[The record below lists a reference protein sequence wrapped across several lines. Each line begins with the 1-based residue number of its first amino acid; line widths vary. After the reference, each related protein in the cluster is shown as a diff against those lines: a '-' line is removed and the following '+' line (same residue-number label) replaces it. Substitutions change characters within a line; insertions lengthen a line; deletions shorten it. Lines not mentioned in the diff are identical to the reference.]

1 MNVTLEIDKM
11 EKLVITVATTGGIHT
26 KSVNPNLPE
35 QPDEIAQDVY
45 DCYNA
50 GASISHIHVRD
61 KLGRTTGD
69 HEVYHEVLSKIQA
82 KCPIITQVGNG
93 IGGVY
98 RADGSFEV
106 ATQDERMALTTLTP
120 KPDMLTINC
129 GTFQFGYIPDTIFDN
144 PLEWNLEFIK
154 RCYEREI
161 AIECECYDIS
171 HIENVK
177 EMVRRGV
184 LKEPVHYSLVLG
196 IKGGMPAS
204 PQMISAMLGAIPDG
218 SSWQVITISKQQVP
232 STVMAMCQGA
242 NIRTGMEDNVYYAKG
257 ELVKSNAQLVE
268 RMVRMARELGREIA
282 TVDDAIKKMG
292 VKR

>member
-11 EKLVITVATTGGIHT
+11 NKLIITVATTGGIHD

-50 GASISHIHVRD
+50 GATVHHIHVRD
-61 KLGRTTGD
+61 KLGQTTGD
-69 HEVYHEVLSKIQA
+69 LDIYCDVIGKVKA

-93 IGGVY
+93 IGAVFNP
-98 RADGSFEV
+98 DGTTRV
-106 ATQDERMALTTLTP
+106 ATQEERMELTNLDP
-120 KPDMLTINC
+120 KPDMLTINA
-129 GTFQFGYIPDTIFDN
+129 GTFQFGYIPDIIFDN
-144 PLEWNLEFIK
+144 PIQWNAEFIK
-154 RCYEREI
+154 RCYERDI

-177 EMVRRGV
+177 ELVLMGV

-196 IKGGMPAS
+196 IKGGIPAS
-204 PQMISAMLGAIPDG
+204 PQMISAMVDVIPEG
-218 SSWQVITISKQQVP
+218 SSWQVITISKQQLP

-242 NIRTGMEDNVYYAKG
+242 NIRTGMEDNIYYSRG

-268 RMVRMARELGREIA
+268 RMVKIARELGREIA
-282 TVDDAIKKMG
+282 TVDEAKEKLGIKS
-292 VKR
+292 

>member
-1 MNVTLEIDKM
+1 MKVTLEIDKM
-11 EKLVITVATTGGIHT
+11 EKLIITVATTGGLHD

-35 QPDEIAQDVY
+35 QPYEIAQDAY

-50 GASISHIHVRD
+50 GAAVHHIHVRD

-69 HEVYHEVLSKIQA
+69 LNVYSEVINAVKD
-82 KCPIITQVGNG
+82 KCPIITQIGNG

-98 RADGSFEV
+98 REDGSFEV
-106 ATQDERMALTTLTP
+106 ATQDERMELTTINP

-129 GTFQFGYIPDTIFDN
+129 GTFQFGYIPNVIFDN
-144 PLEWNLEFIK
+144 PLEWNMAFIK
-154 RCYEREI
+154 RCYERDI
-161 AIECECYDIS
+161 AIECECYDLS

-177 EMVRRGV
+177 EVVRQGV

-196 IKGGMPAS
+196 IKGGIPAS
-204 PQMISAMLGAIPDG
+204 PQMISNMVDVIPEG
-218 SSWQVITISKQQVP
+218 SSWQVITISKQQIP

-242 NIRTGMEDNVYYAKG
+242 NIRTGMEDNIYYRRG

-268 RMVRMARELGREIA
+268 RMVRIAREMGREIA
-282 TVDDAIKKMG
+282 SVDEAKQRLGIKS
-292 VKR
+292 

>member
-1 MNVTLEIDKM
+1 MQVTLEIDKM
-11 EKLVITVATTGGIHT
+11 EKLIITVATTGGIHT

-50 GASISHIHVRD
+50 GAAVHHIHVRD
-61 KLGRTTGD
+61 RQGRTTGD
-69 HEVYHEVLSKIQA
+69 LNVYNEVIAKVRA

-93 IGGVY
+93 IGGVL
-98 RADGSFEV
+98 RPSGRVDI
-106 ATQDERMALTTLTP
+106 ATLDERMSLTTIDP
-120 KPDMLTINC
+120 RPDMLTINA
-129 GTFQFGYIPDTIFDN
+129 GSFEFDYRSTTFEN
-144 PLEWNLEFIK
+144 PIGWNAEFVRK
-154 RCYEREI
+154 AYERDI
-161 AIECECYDIS
+161 SIEVECYDIS

-177 EMVRRGV
+177 ELVRRGV
-184 LKEPVHYSLVLG
+184 LREPVHYSLVLG
-196 IKGGMPAS
+196 IKGGIPAT
-204 PQMISAMLGAIPDG
+204 PKMISTMVDVIPEG

-242 NIRTGMEDNVYYAKG
+242 NIRTGMEDNIYYRKG

-268 RMVRMARELGREIA
+268 RMVRIAKEIGREIA
-282 TVDDAIKKMG
+282 TVEEAIEKLG

>member
-1 MNVTLEIDKM
+1 MKVTLEIDKM
-11 EKLVITVATTGGIHT
+11 EKLIITVATTGGIHD

-35 QPDEIAQDVY
+35 QPDEIAQEAY

-50 GASISHIHVRD
+50 GATIHHIHVRD

-69 HEVYHEVLSKIQA
+69 LSVYNEVISKVRA
-82 KCPIITQVGNG
+82 KCPIITQIGNG
-93 IGGVY
+93 IGGVF

-106 ATQDERMALTTLTP
+106 ATQDERMALTTITP

-129 GTFQFGYIPDTIFDN
+129 GTFQFGYIPDVVFPN

-154 RCYEREI
+154 KCYEREI

-196 IKGGMPAS
+196 IKGGIPAS
-204 PQMISAMLGAIPDG
+204 PQMISTMVDVIPEG

-257 ELVKSNAQLVE
+257 EPVKSNAQLVE
-268 RMVRMARELGREIA
+268 RMVRIARELGREIA
-282 TVDDAIKKMG
+282 TVDDAIEKLG

>member
-11 EKLVITVATTGGIHT
+11 EKLIITVATTGGIHD

-35 QPDEIAQDVY
+35 QPDEIAQEAY

-50 GASISHIHVRD
+50 GAAVHHIHVRD

-69 HEVYHEVLSKIQA
+69 LDVYNEVISKIQA

-93 IGGVY
+93 IGGVFD
-98 RADGSFEV
+98 ADGNFAG
-106 ATQDERMALTTLTP
+106 ATQEQRMALTTIEP

-129 GTFQFGYIPDTIFDN
+129 GTFQFGYLLDVTFPN

-154 RCYEREI
+154 RCYERDI

-177 EMVRRGV
+177 EMVRQGV

-196 IKGGMPAS
+196 IKGGIPAS
-204 PQMISAMLGAIPDG
+204 PQMISTMVDVIPEG
-218 SSWQVITISKQQVP
+218 SSWQVITISKQQLT
-232 STVMAMCQGA
+232 STVMAMCQSA
-242 NIRTGMEDNVYYAKG
+242 NIRTGMEDNIYYAKG
-257 ELVKSNAQLVE
+257 EPVKSNAQLVE
-268 RMVRMARELGREIA
+268 RMVRIARELGREIA
-282 TVDDAIKKMG
+282 TVDDAIEKLG
-292 VKR
+292 IKR

>member
-1 MNVTLEIDKM
+1 MKVTLEIDKM
-11 EKLVITVATTGGIHT
+11 DKLIITVATTGGIHD

-50 GASISHIHVRD
+50 GATVHHIHVRD
-61 KLGRTTGD
+61 KQGRTTGD
-69 HEVYHEVLSKIQA
+69 LDVYSEVISKVKA
-82 KCPIITQVGNG
+82 RCPIITQVGNG
-93 IGGVY
+93 IGAVFRPDGT
-98 RADGSFEV
+98 ADI
-106 ATQDERMALTTLTP
+106 ATQDERMALTKIVP

-129 GTFQFGYIPDTIFDN
+129 GSFEFDYHTHTFEN
-144 PLEWNLEFIK
+144 PIAWNTEFIR
-154 RCYEREI
+154 RCYERDI

-171 HIENVK
+171 HIENAK
-177 EMVRRGV
+177 ELVRRGA

-196 IKGGMPAS
+196 IKGGIPAT
-204 PQMISAMLGAIPDG
+204 PQMISTMVDVIPEG
-218 SSWQVITISKQQVP
+218 SSWQVITISRQQVP

-242 NIRTGMEDNVYYAKG
+242 NIRTGMEDNIYYRKG

-268 RMVRMARELGREIA
+268 RMVRIARELGREIA
-282 TVDDAIKKMG
+282 TVDDTIKKMG

>member
-1 MNVTLEIDKM
+1 MRRTRHGTPPAKKIAFFCVY
-11 EKLVITVATTGGIHT
+11 TG
-26 KSVNPNLPE
+26 LPKGH
-35 QPDEIAQDVY
+35 DEIAQEAY

-50 GASISHIHVRD
+50 GATIHHIHVRD

-69 HEVYHEVLSKIQA
+69 LSVYNEVISKVRA
-82 KCPIITQVGNG
+82 KCPIITQIGNG
-93 IGGVY
+93 IGGVF

-106 ATQDERMALTTLTP
+106 ATQDERMALTTITP

-129 GTFQFGYIPDTIFDN
+129 GTFQFGYIPDVVFPN

-154 RCYEREI
+154 KCYEREI

-196 IKGGMPAS
+196 IKGGIPAS
-204 PQMISAMLGAIPDG
+204 PQMISTMVDVIPEG

-257 ELVKSNAQLVE
+257 EPVKSNAQLVE
-268 RMVRMARELGREIA
+268 RMVRIARELGREIA
-282 TVDDAIKKMG
+282 TVDDAIEKLG

>member
-1 MNVTLEIDKM
+1 MKVTLEIDKM
-11 EKLVITVATTGGIHT
+11 EKLIITVATTGGIHD

-35 QPDEIAQDVY
+35 QPDEMAQEAY

-50 GASISHIHVRD
+50 GAAIHHIHVRD

-69 HEVYHEVLSKIQA
+69 LSVYNEVISKVRA
-82 KCPIITQVGNG
+82 KCPIITQIGNG
-93 IGGVY
+93 IGGVF
-98 RADGSFEV
+98 RDDGSFEV
-106 ATQDERMALTTLTP
+106 ATQDERMALTTITP

-129 GTFQFGYIPDTIFDN
+129 GTFQFGYIPDVVFPN

-154 RCYEREI
+154 KCYEREI

-177 EMVRRGV
+177 EMVRQGV

-196 IKGGMPAS
+196 IKGGIPAS
-204 PQMISAMLGAIPDG
+204 PQMISTMVDVIPEG

-257 ELVKSNAQLVE
+257 VPVKSNAQLVE
-268 RMVRMARELGREIA
+268 RMVRIARELGREIA
-282 TVDDAIKKMG
+282 TVDDAIEKLG